1 MTATVQQEVS
11 HITSNLNKV
20 GKFVRGFKSEQDN
33 PNASCSNR
41 NAKPFC
47 QCKDILCN
55 YFYYGGGGLLS
66 RMFNNDPTSQSD
78 CTIGLVE
85 KSSENYILSATLDQ
99 FLESRMK
106 KQMTDQ
112 MLWTEKVALQ

>member
-1 MTATVQQEVS
+1 MS
-11 HITSNLNKV
+11 
-20 GKFVRGFKSEQDN
+20 
-33 PNASCSNR
+33 
-41 NAKPFC
+41 
-47 QCKDILCN
+47 
-55 YFYYGGGGLLS
+55 
-66 RMFNNDPTSQSD
+66 NNDPTSQSD

-112 MLWTEKVALQ
+112 MLWTEKVSQFT